1 MAVKWYVDEGLAV
14 LIAQWKRE
22 HPGAVVYTIG
32 DASHASRTSEHNP
45 EPAGSAPGADYG
57 EVDAADFMIG
67 NGVTKADLQ
76 DLRDQLV
83 AHRDARLLYVIWDG
97 HITSSVVAPWAERGY
112 TGSDKHT
119 DHVHVSANDAFDA
132 NTKPWT
138 LEDDV
143 ARTLAWQSFTAKMPI
158 HQKGDEDAGFPGYNR
173 IKRAQ
178 LMLNYLDKSLPAL
191 DADGVYGARTAQKLA
206 KVMLP
211 TKTKTT
217 TNGSKLGEPEY
228 RVLFGIG

>member
-1 MAVKWYVDEGLAV
+1 MAVNWYVDEGLAV

-22 HPGAVVYTIG
+22 FPRAVVYTIG

-67 NGVTKADLQ
+67 NGVTRADLQ
-76 DLRDQLV
+76 ELRDQIV
-83 AHRDARLLYVIWDG
+83 EHRDARALYVIWDRK
-97 HITSSVVAPWAERGY
+97 ITSSVVVPWVERGY
-112 TGSDKHT
+112 AGDDPHT
-119 DHVHVSANDAFDA
+119 DHVHLSVNDAFDA

-143 ARTLAWQSFTAKMPI
+143 ARTLAWQTFTAKMPI
-158 HQKGDEDAGFPGYNR
+158 HQKGDEDAAFPGYNR

-206 KVMLP
+206 KVMLAV
-211 TKTKTT
+211 KVKTT